1 MGEVGQEEPS
11 PVSRLKI
18 CGGVDI
24 LTEMMKALV
33 KPAREVGATLE
44 RVPVPTP
51 GPGEVLVKVSA
62 AAICGTDIHIY
73 QWNKWA
79 QGRIKPPLVFGH
91 EFCGEVFALGEGVD
105 DLPLGT
111 RVSAEGH
118 FICSK
123 CYFCR
128 TGQGHICQ
136 DVKIIGVD
144 TAGCFAEYVRVPRG
158 NIWELD
164 PEIPTEVAA
173 IHDPFGNAVHT
184 ALVDSLVGNTVLI
197 TGCGPIGI
205 IAAAIAKKAGASK
218 VFASDLNDYR
228 LDLAKKMGAD
238 KVYKVGRDD
247 VVARVLEETH
257 GLGADVL
264 LEMAG
269 HPSSINDGLR
279 ALRKGGWVALLG
291 LPDEPVAIDLAD
303 QVIFKGAKIYGIN
316 GRRMYDNWYM
326 MQALLRGG
334 LDLIPCITHRFS
346 FEDYE
351 EAFQLAISG
360 NSGKIILYP

>member
-1 MGEVGQEEPS
+1 MAN
-11 PVSRLKI
+11 
-18 CGGVDI
+18 
-24 LTEMMKALV
+24 TMKALV
-33 KPAREVGATLE
+33 KHARAEGARLE
-44 RVPVPTP
+44 QVPVPSPKT
-51 GPGEVLVKVSA
+51 GEVLVKVTA
-62 AAICGTDIHIY
+62 TAICGTDIHIY

-79 QGRIKPPLVFGH
+79 QRRIKPPLVFGH
-91 EFCGEVFALGEGVD
+91 EFCGEVVALGAGVD
-105 DLPLGT
+105 DIALGT

-118 FICSK
+118 FVCGK

-128 TGQGHICQ
+128 TGQAHICQ
-136 DVKIIGVD
+136 DVEIIGVD
-144 TAGCFAEYVRVPRG
+144 TNGCFAEYVRVPRG

-164 PEIPTEVAA
+164 AEIPTEVAA

-247 VVARVLEETH
+247 VVAGVLKETH

-269 HPSSINDGLR
+269 HPSSINDGLK
-279 ALRKGGWVALLG
+279 ALRKGGWAALLG
-291 LPDEPVAIDLAD
+291 LPASPVEVDLAD
-303 QVIFKGAKIYGIN
+303 QVIFKGIKIYGIN
-316 GRRMYDNWYM
+316 GRRMFDNWYM

-334 LDLIPCITHRFS
+334 LDLTPMITHRFK
-346 FEDYE
+346 FEE
-351 EAFQLAISG
+351 FEQAFELAISG

>member
-1 MGEVGQEEPS
+1 MAS
-11 PVSRLKI
+11 
-18 CGGVDI
+18 
-24 LTEMMKALV
+24 TMKALV
-33 KPAREVGATLE
+33 KHARAEGARLE
-44 RVPVPTP
+44 QVPVPSP
-51 GPGEVLVKVSA
+51 KAGEVLVKVTA
-62 AAICGTDIHIY
+62 TAICGTDVHIY

-91 EFCGEVFALGEGVD
+91 EFCGEVVELGEGVD
-105 DLPLGT
+105 DIALGT

-118 FICSK
+118 FVCGT

-128 TGQGHICQ
+128 TGQAHICQ
-136 DVKIIGVD
+136 DVEIIGVD
-144 TAGCFAEYVRVPRG
+144 TDGCFAEYVRVPRG
-158 NIWELD
+158 NLWVLD
-164 PEIPTEVAA
+164 PEVPTEVAA

-184 ALVDSLVGNTVLI
+184 ALADSLVGNTVLI
-197 TGCGPIGI
+197 TGCGPIGL
-205 IAAAIAKKAGASK
+205 IAIAVAKKAGASR

-228 LDLAKKMGAD
+228 LDLARKMGAD
-238 KVYKVGRDD
+238 SVYKVGRDD
-247 VVARVLEETH
+247 MVAGVLEETR

-279 ALRKGGWVALLG
+279 ALRKGGWASLLG
-291 LPDEPVAIDLAD
+291 LPDGPVEIDLAD

-316 GRRMYDNWYM
+316 GRRMYDTWYM

-334 LDLIPCITHRFS
+334 LDLTPLITHRFK
-346 FEDYE
+346 FEE
-351 EAFQLAISG
+351 FEKAFDLAISG

>member
-1 MGEVGQEEPS
+1 MAN
-11 PVSRLKI
+11 
-18 CGGVDI
+18 
-24 LTEMMKALV
+24 TMKALV
-33 KPAREVGATLE
+33 KPARAVGAKLE
-44 RVPVPTP
+44 RVPIPTP
-51 GPGEVLVKVSA
+51 QAGEVLVKVTA
-62 AAICGTDIHIY
+62 TAICGTDVHIY

-91 EFCGEVFALGEGVD
+91 EFCGEVVALGEGVG
-105 DLPLGT
+105 DLALGT

-118 FICSK
+118 FVCGK

-136 DVKIIGVD
+136 DVHIIGVD
-144 TAGCFAEYVRVPRG
+144 TNGCFAEYVRVPRG

-184 ALVDSLVGNTVLI
+184 ALVDCLVGNTVLI

-218 VFASDLNDYR
+218 VFASDVNDYR
-228 LDLAKKMGAD
+228 LALATKMGAD
-238 KVYKVGRDD
+238 RVYKAGKDD
-247 VVARVLEETH
+247 LVAEVLAETQ
-257 GLGADVL
+257 GLGVDVL

-269 HPSSINDGLR
+269 HPSAINDGLR

-291 LPDEPVAIDLAD
+291 LPDGPVEIDLAD
-303 QVIFKGAKIYGIN
+303 QVIFKGAKLYGIN
-316 GRRMYDNWYM
+316 GRRMYDTWYM

-334 LDLIPCITHRFS
+334 LDLEPLITHRFK
-346 FEDYE
+346 FEDFE
-351 EAFQLAISG
+351 EAFALAISG